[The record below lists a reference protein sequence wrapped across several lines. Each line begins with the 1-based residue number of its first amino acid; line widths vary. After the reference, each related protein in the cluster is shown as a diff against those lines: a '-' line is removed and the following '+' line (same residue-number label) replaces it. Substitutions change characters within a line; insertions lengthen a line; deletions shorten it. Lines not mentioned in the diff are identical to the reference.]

1 MSNFTLRSQ
10 IVHGAKLSAV
20 PNCPRCQIVHF
31 WPAVPNCPR
40 CQIVHFTLRC
50 QIVLVPNCPLL
61 HCGAKLS
68 ANMGGAKLSTVPN
81 CPRCQ
86 IVLGPETS
94 DCPIP
99 CTTISTDT
107 KLSNTIAD
115 QQGFAL
121 EFQQIVQVSNGFVHP
136 QWKFVKN
143 VKNMKCRWQQRGW
156 WHRF

>member
-1 MSNFTLRSQ
+1 MLTLVLYISCQ
-10 IVHGAKLSAV
+10 QLGDMCNLLGITVNVSVPNCPLLHYGAKLSTV

-86 IVLGPETS
+86 IVLGPYYINS
-94 DCPIP
+94 KGAKRARNIMRCDIHD
-99 CTTISTDT
+99 SLNLL
-107 KLSNTIAD
+107 KW
-115 QQGFAL
+115 
-121 EFQQIVQVSNGFVHP
+121 
-136 QWKFVKN
+136 WKF
-143 VKNMKCRWQQRGW
+143 
-156 WHRF
+156 